1 MIQSMTGYG
10 KHEFTFQNRQITIE
24 IKSLNSKSL
33 DLNVKL
39 PSMYRS
45 LEMEIRK
52 QLGANLKRGKIEC
65 LVYYDTIEIE
75 RQTTFNEALLKDY
88 YQDLSK
94 ISSELNISSQDWLAT
109 LLRLPDVTQSEKQ
122 QLNEGE
128 DAALLN
134 GLNSCIDQFNEF
146 RIEEGKALAL
156 DFEQALDRIKSSMN
170 GVETILPVRKH
181 AVVDKLN
188 KALQDLKAEKDENR
202 FEAELIYYLE
212 KYDVNEELQRL
223 EQHLKYFRETM
234 ELKDSQG
241 KKLGFIA
248 QEIGRE
254 INTLGSKANNAEM
267 QRIVV
272 GMKDDLEKIKEQVLN
287 TL

>member
-65 LVYYDTIEIE
+65 LVYYDTLEIE

-88 YQDLSK
+88 YKDLSK
-94 ISSELNISSQDWLAT
+94 ISGELNISSQDWLAT
-109 LLRLPDVTQSEKQ
+109 LLKLPDVTQSEKQ

-128 DAALLN
+128 DAALLE
-134 GLNSCIDQFNEF
+134 GLNSCIEQFNEF
-146 RIEEGKALAL
+146 RIEEGKALAV
-156 DFEQALDRIKSSMN
+156 DFEQALNRIKSSMQK
-170 GVETILPVRKH
+170 VETILPIRKQ
-181 AVVDKLN
+181 AVIDKLN

-223 EQHLKYFRETM
+223 EQHLKYFKETM
-234 ELKDSQG
+234 QLKDAQG

-254 INTLGSKANNAEM
+254 INTLGSKANHAEM

>member
-65 LVYYDTIEIE
+65 LVYYDTLEIE

-88 YQDLSK
+88 YKDLSK
-94 ISSELNISSQDWLAT
+94 ISGELNISSQDWLAT
-109 LLRLPDVTQSEKQ
+109 LLKLPDVTQSEKQ

-128 DAALLN
+128 DAALLE
-134 GLNSCIDQFNEF
+134 GLNSCIEQFNEF
-146 RIEEGKALAL
+146 RIEEGKALAV
-156 DFEQALDRIKSSMN
+156 DFEQALDRIKFSMQK
-170 GVETILPVRKH
+170 VETILPIRKQ
-181 AVVDKLN
+181 AVIDKLN

-223 EQHLKYFRETM
+223 EQHLKYFKETM
-234 ELKDSQG
+234 QLKDAQG

-254 INTLGSKANNAEM
+254 INTLGSKANHAEM

>member
-170 GVETILPVRKH
+170 GVETILPVRKQ

>member
-146 RIEEGKALAL
+146 RIEEGKALAQ

-170 GVETILPVRKH
+170 GVETILPVRKQ

>member
-10 KHEFTFQNRQITIE
+10 KHEFTFLNRQITIE

-128 DAALLN
+128 DAALLT

-170 GVETILPVRKH
+170 GVETILPVRKQ

-234 ELKDSQG
+234 ELRDSQG